1 MATGNKKSGDS
12 ILIKG
17 LSGSSSSNT
26 REKSS
31 LLSNGLKKK
40 AYESGGPDMGPSI
53 IGGSSSLAFRKA
65 DNGTIGLAGISSAKS
80 IRPQSAAA

>member
-1 MATGNKKSGDS
+1 MATGNKKSQDS
-12 ILIKG
+12 VLIKG
-17 LSGSSSSNT
+17 LGGSSSSGT

-40 AYESGGPDMGPSI
+40 AYETGGPDMGPSM
-53 IGGSSSLAFRKA
+53 IGGSSLAFRKG
-65 DNGTIGLAGISSAKS
+65 DSGTFGLAGISSAKS

>member
-12 ILIKG
+12 VLIKG
-17 LSGSSSSNT
+17 LGGSSSSGT

-31 LLSNGLKKK
+31 LLANGLKKK
-40 AYESGGPDMGPSI
+40 AYETGGPDMGPSSNM

-65 DNGTIGLAGISSAKS
+65 DSGAFGLAGISSSKS
-80 IRPQSAAA
+80 IRP